1 MKTIRWFATCLLILF
16 ALAACTPP
24 AEPVSVTRP
33 VTLTATAVPPTNTPS
48 TTATT
53 DPRPTIAPTNT
64 PDPIA
69 AQARFLETLQ
79 LELNGRQFDVVED
92 KMTPSFL
99 VGIYPV
105 ATAFAS
111 SRDAVIH
118 VQTRLLPQL
127 LTPNVMFHQLDTA
140 EIPPHLTAAE
150 LFGENAGQIT
160 VVGSSGW
167 GMASSGQALVYLLAE
182 GDSYS
187 WAGLVVGYGSL
198 AADLER
204 ETIAAPPGLTYLI
217 ENGRY
222 EYWQSDANGEPQ
234 LLIAHDGRLSLNP
247 TATLALAAETGDEFV
262 TLFDLV
268 NGSSKVIEVDGRL
281 MGDSL
286 RLHWLDEETA
296 LLLVTDE
303 PSILQGTYGFPAL
316 LNVATGELNR
326 IDLELSIYAQPT
338 ISANGT
344 IAFEVNEAGE
354 LLLWR
359 DGRVTAVPVS
369 GLQDDNNYLYGPSLS
384 PDDSQVVGRTGDPS
398 EPYRSAYGLAS
409 LEQSLFRILY
419 TYDPVGT
426 DAVVPLGIRWSP
438 DGQWV
443 ALTPPSWD
451 VVEGGAWLVKV
462 DGTEKIFLGPGS
474 DSAVWLNAEQVVFS
488 AVWNG
493 QSGLQLYDLAMNER
507 FWLDTPQFT
516 ATLHNGFW
524 LDVEKIIAPVQ
535 FVAGLE

>member
-1 MKTIRWFATCLLILF
+1 MKINRWLIACLLILLI
-16 ALAACTPP
+16 LAACTPP
-24 AEPVSVTRP
+24 TEPISVTRP
-33 VTLTATAVPPTNTPS
+33 VTLTTTAVPPTNTPPA
-48 TTATT
+48 TATAMPT
-53 DPRPTIAPTNT
+53 STIAPTHT
-64 PDPIA
+64 PDPAA

-79 LELNGRQFDVVED
+79 LELNGRQFEALEAKVN
-92 KMTPSFL
+92 TPFL
-99 VGIYPV
+99 AGIYPA
-105 ATAFAS
+105 ATMLTEP
-111 SRDAVIH
+111 VH
-118 VQTRLLPQL
+118 VLPHLQSRLLNL
-127 LTPNVMFHQLDTA
+127 SPNITFYELDAA

-167 GMASSGQALVYLLAE
+167 GLRGSGQALIYLLAE
-182 GDSYS
+182 GDRYL
-187 WAGLVVGYGSL
+187 WVGLVVGYGDF
-198 AADLER
+198 AAELEL

-222 EYWQSDANGEPQ
+222 EYWQIDANGEPQ

-247 TATLALAAETGDEFV
+247 TATLALSAEQGDEFV
-262 TLFDLV
+262 TLFDLA
-268 NGSSKVIEVDGRL
+268 NGSSEVIEVDGRL

-316 LNVATGELNR
+316 LNVSTGELNR

-359 DGRVTAVPVS
+359 DGMVTAVPVS
-369 GLQDDNNYLYGPSLS
+369 GLQDGNNYLYGPSLS
-384 PDDSQVVGRTGDPS
+384 PDNAQVVGRTGDPS
-398 EPYRSAYGLAS
+398 QPYRSAFGLAS
-409 LEQSLFRILY
+409 LDQSLFRILY

-426 DAVVPLGIRWSP
+426 DAVVPLAIRWSP
-438 DGQWV
+438 NGQWV
-443 ALTPPSWD
+443 ALTPSSWD
-451 VVEGGAWLVKV
+451 VVEGGTWLVKV

-474 DSAVWLNAEQVVFS
+474 GSTVWLDADQVVFS
-488 AVWNG
+488 DFRNG
-493 QSGLQLYDLAMNER
+493 QHGLQLYDLATHER
-507 FWLDTPQFT
+507 FWLNMTQFT

-524 LDVEKIIAPVQ
+524 LDPEKWIRPMQ
-535 FVAGLE
+535 FVAETE